1 MEKTPDEVLRPT
13 DAQAVALAKS
23 LIRTAR
29 SGTIATIEP
38 ETGAPQAT
46 RVGMS
51 TDIDG
56 APTILTSRLTAHTKA
71 LLTDPRCSLLVGEP
85 GKGDPLAH
93 ARVTLACTAREIARE
108 TGENTRIKG
117 RYLRHS
123 PKAAL
128 YADLGDFRFFRLEPR
143 SASLNAGFGRA
154 YALTAADVMSMS
166 EANLDL
172 ADSEADALDHMNSD
186 HAEAVNLFARHFGR
200 MRDGDW
206 RMVGIDVEGF
216 ELAQGDEMRRIAFE
230 PPLSSAMDLRPALA
244 RMASQAREAL
254 GIAPRKQH

>member
-1 MEKTPDEVLRPT
+1 MEEMPKDVLRPT
-13 DAQAVALAKS
+13 DADAVALAKS

-29 SGTIATIEP
+29 YGTIATIEP
-38 ETGAPQAT
+38 GTGAPQAT

-56 APTILTSRLTAHTKA
+56 APIILTSRLTAHTKA
-71 LLTDPRCSLLVGEP
+71 LLTDPRCSVLVGEP
-85 GKGDPLAH
+85 GTGDPLAH
-93 ARVTLACTAREIARE
+93 ARVTLACLAREIVRE
-108 TGENTRIKG
+108 TDENARIKG

-128 YADLGDFRFFRLEPR
+128 YADLGDFRFFRLEPQ

-154 YALTAADVMSMS
+154 YALRTADVMSMS
-166 EANLDL
+166 EANPDL
-172 ADSEADALDHMNSD
+172 ADTEAEALDHMNAD
-186 HAEAVNLFARHFGR
+186 HAEAVSLYARHFGKAR
-200 MRDGDW
+200 EGDW

-216 ELAQGDEMRRIAFE
+216 ELAQGDDVRRIAFA
-230 PPLSSAMDLRPALA
+230 PPLSSATDLRPTLA

-254 GIAPRKQH
+254 GAPPRRQN